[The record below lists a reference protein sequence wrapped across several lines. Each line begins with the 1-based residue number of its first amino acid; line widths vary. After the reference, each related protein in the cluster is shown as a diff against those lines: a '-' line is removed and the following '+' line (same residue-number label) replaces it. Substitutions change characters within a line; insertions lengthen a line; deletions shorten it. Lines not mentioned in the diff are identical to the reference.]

1 MKLRMKFYN
10 NGDRVVKKGN
20 NPVPYDLLLYVMQL
34 DRVNELKMINDKYK
48 TTNEWKVIYDWISVF
63 YWDMLILYFTNNIY
77 EAKPYD

>member
-34 DRVNELKMINDKYK
+34 DRIDKLK
-48 TTNEWKVIYDWISVF
+48 
-63 YWDMLILYFTNNIY
+63 LQRG
-77 EAKPYD
+77 

>member
-34 DRVNELKMINDKYK
+34 DRIDKLKLQHKCNVSISDI
-48 TTNEWKVIYDWISVF
+48 TN
-63 YWDMLILYFTNNIY
+63 
-77 EAKPYD
+77 KPL